1 MNTLV
6 LAYAGA
12 SLPLVVPLA
21 AQTEPLVPLISR
33 DLLATEIE
41 RTLVGSMGDVTATQ
55 ASTAFELRRANPLL
69 GAAELFQRRL
79 NVGRDHIASTVNTL
93 VLAYAGASLPLV
105 VPLAAQTE
113 PLVPLISRDLLA
125 TEIERTLVGSMGIV
139 AAVPIATGIAAPL
152 AAAVGADGDEARG
165 AR

>member
-1 MNTLV
+1 M
-6 LAYAGA
+6 
-12 SLPLVVPLA
+12 
-21 AQTEPLVPLISR
+21 
-33 DLLATEIE
+33 
-41 RTLVGSMGDVTATQ
+41 
-55 ASTAFELRRANPLL
+55 
-69 GAAELFQRRL
+69 
-79 NVGRDHIASTVNTL
+79 NTL

-139 AAVPIATGIAAPL
+139 AAVPITTGIAAPL